1 MRCLKLFRHA
11 NRKPACHRTVTVFGV
26 DGILNNDRN
35 AEAESRSG
43 SILAGEAPLI
53 NQSD

>member
-11 NRKPACHRTVTVFGV
+11 NRKPACHSTVTVFGY
-26 DGILNNDRN
+26 DKLLNNDRN
-35 AEAESRSG
+35 AVAESRSG
-43 SILAGEAPLI
+43 SILEGEASVI